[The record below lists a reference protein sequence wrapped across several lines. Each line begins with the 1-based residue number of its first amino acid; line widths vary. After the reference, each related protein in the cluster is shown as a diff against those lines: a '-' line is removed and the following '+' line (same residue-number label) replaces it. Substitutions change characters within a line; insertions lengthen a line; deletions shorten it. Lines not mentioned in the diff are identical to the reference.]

1 MYRRSQRWMLIIN
14 NRFLS
19 LYDYNFLI
27 LHFYWLDRFLLVI
40 EKIRKRNSKICG
52 SQILLLASRVILHVR
67 DHIMVELGLSLN
79 GGSFPAVVGEHLFSR
94 LWTNSWML
102 FPFFLSVYKNS
113 KMKNYNS
120 KREDLEEEDQ
130 GEDERNVIL

>member
-1 MYRRSQRWMLIIN
+1 MSDCLVSPKNSRN
-14 NRFLS
+14 
-19 LYDYNFLI
+19 YD
-27 LHFYWLDRFLLVI
+27 
-40 EKIRKRNSKICG
+40 SKVND
-52 SQILLLASRVILHVR
+52 SHV
-67 DHIMVELGLSLN
+67 L
-79 GGSFPAVVGEHLFSR
+79 
-94 LWTNSWML
+94 TNSWML

>member
-1 MYRRSQRWMLIIN
+1 MSGESKGVTR
-14 NRFLS
+14 
-19 LYDYNFLI
+19 
-27 LHFYWLDRFLLVI
+27 LLVENLLSWKDRSSWLFGEVHVFQESLHWKEFTGI
-40 EKIRKRNSKICG
+40 FSITCWFYRLMTCG
-52 SQILLLASRVILHVR
+52 T
-67 DHIMVELGLSLN
+67 
-79 GGSFPAVVGEHLFSR
+79 
-94 LWTNSWML
+94 TNSWML